1 MAMMLRVLIPVF
13 LATAAFAQ
21 DPIDRL
27 TGVWKPIQGL
37 NAPNWTSVV
46 WTITKTG
53 PYTAHSREDI
63 ILKSGEKQLIETT
76 VVCDGK
82 QHGEGVRASPFFVAP
97 KNGVTTTCDP
107 KTLSFIRSD
116 NKGPA
121 RETIATFSPD
131 GKTLTYRWKANPA
144 DGKQTE
150 ETVVYAKQ

>member
-1 MAMMLRVLIPVF
+1 MTFRVLIPVF
-13 LATAAFAQ
+13 LSTAAFAQ

-27 TGVWKPIQGL
+27 AGIWKPVEGL

-53 PYTAHSREDI
+53 PYSAHSREDI
-63 ILKSGEKQLIETT
+63 ILKSGEKQLTEAS

-82 QHGEGVRASPFFVAP
+82 PHGEGVRASPFFVAP
-97 KNGVTTTCDP
+97 KSGVTMTCDP

-116 NKGPA
+116 NSGQA
-121 RETIATFSPD
+121 RETNATFSPD
-131 GKTLTYRWKANPA
+131 GKTLTYRRKVTSA